1 MSTLVS
7 HDTQSDKAA
16 QLDNNQNSK
25 TSQMF
30 VTINTLVS
38 IGEKEQSFPI
48 QFSIST
54 KSTIRELIA
63 RSIEY
68 FNKERFEFV
77 DENNKPM
84 FILHFVS
91 SPDDY
96 ELKPS
101 KKNGRP
107 KLDYPPFYY
116 QSVLCETQK
125 ENFSL
130 LFKAENLQLNPPTS
144 RRRTGACRGIDC
156 IVI

>member
-96 ELKPS
+96 EL
-101 KKNGRP
+101 
-107 KLDYPPFYY
+107 
-116 QSVLCETQK
+116 
-125 ENFSL
+125 
-130 LFKAENLQLNPPTS
+130 
-144 RRRTGACRGIDC
+144 
-156 IVI
+156 

>member
-1 MSTLVS
+1 MTLKVTKLLNLITTKTQKHLKCSLRSTHWS
-7 HDTQSDKAA
+7 QSVK
-16 QLDNNQNSK
+16 N
-25 TSQMF
+25 
-30 VTINTLVS
+30 
-38 IGEKEQSFPI
+38 EQSFPI

-116 QSVLCETQK
+116 QSVLCETQT